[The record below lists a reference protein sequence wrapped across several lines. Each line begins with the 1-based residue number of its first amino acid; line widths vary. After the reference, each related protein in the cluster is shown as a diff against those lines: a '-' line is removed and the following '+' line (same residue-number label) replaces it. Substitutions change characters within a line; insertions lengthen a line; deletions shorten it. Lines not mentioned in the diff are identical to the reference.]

1 MAMGK
6 RKLSK
11 VLCMVDAY
19 IKSVSSHILFHPIC
33 KEVILWAR
41 KDLVHQERD
50 ISRWWKQKW
59 GQKVPGNV
67 DYAE

>member
-1 MAMGK
+1 
-6 RKLSK
+6 
-11 VLCMVDAY
+11 MVDAY
-19 IKSVSSHILFHPIC
+19 IKSVSSSLWPIVSHLHTLFHPIC

-50 ISRWWKQKW
+50 KSRWWKQKW

-67 DYAE
+67 NYAE